1 MTFRFSLRNKIAIP
15 IFIIIVIA
23 ILITASVIT
32 YVMELNLEKKYINHL
47 NTTTVLKNREVVIFL
62 DKIKFKL
69 NYIYNSDDYKE
80 YFKNLEEY
88 KNNKNSYTYKNSLN
102 YIKNK
107 YSNYS
112 WNDKNIITVN
122 LVNKEWIILFSS
134 TKKNQTLNYEG
145 RNTLDIFNFEMN
157 KEMTNSFYYS
167 DILNKVENPDKKIIL
182 ASTPINYNWEYLWVI
197 LLEIDWESIDNL
209 LADTSWLSETWK
221 TYMVSKDKVIVSWI
235 KAIQNSQMSIFSDT
249 RIINACLTEKVK
261 QINNKYINYEWQYV
275 IWVAEYVRD
284 IDSCI
289 VTEVSRF
296 ELTESI
302 TSIMFWYFLSWFL
315 VFIPLY
321 LAVTFFIK
329 FVTRPLE
336 KLETVAN
343 EVKNGNL
350 DIEVEL
356 EKTWDEIELL
366 TSAFKEMLYKVRETD
381 KEIRKQVLK
390 QTRKII
396 DHQTETERLN
406 MELEKFKQA
415 VDNASDYI
423 TILDWNAN
431 IIYVNKSFQKDLW
444 YTFDEIINQKA
455 CEVCRKPS
463 WGKKINNTWSELRE
477 KKEPV
482 VREFI
487 LIKKDWSKIVSEAYI
502 TPILNEKWKVIFYLL
517 VEHDITKEKEVE
529 QMKAEFL
536 SIASHELRTPMT
548 VIKWYSALLLEER
561 FWKINED
568 QRKYLDT
575 IKNNSSNLIH
585 IVNDMLDIWKLE
597 ADKMEINYEEF
608 NLKEFIDEMTNYFT
622 PMFTN
627 KKIKLNWSSVASI
640 INTDKGKL
648 NQVLTNLVWNAFKFT
663 PENWKVEIKV
673 EKEWEKMKFSVKDSG
688 IWIKKDDISKL
699 FIKFSQID
707 SHLQREVSWT
717 WLWLVICKLIVE
729 KLWWTIWVESVEGKG
744 STFFFYLPV

>member
-112 WNDKNIITVN
+112 GNDKNIITVN
-122 LVNKEWIILFSS
+122 LVNKEGIILFSS

-182 ASTPINYNWEYLWVI
+182 ASTPINYNGEYLGVI

-209 LADTSWLSETWK
+209 LADTSGLSETGK
-221 TYMVSKDKVIVSWI
+221 TYMVSKDKVIVSGI

-261 QINNKYINYEWQYV
+261 QINNKYINYEGQYV
-275 IWVAEYVRD
+275 IGVAEYVRD

-302 TSIMFWYFLSWFL
+302 TSIMFWYFLSGFL

-356 EKTWDEIELL
+356 EKTGDEIELL

-431 IIYVNKSFQKDLW
+431 IIYVNKSFQKDLG

-463 WGKKINNTWSELRE
+463 GGKKINNTWSELRE

-487 LIKKDWSKIVSEAYI
+487 LIKKDGSKIVSEAYI
-502 TPILNEKWKVIFYLL
+502 TPILNEKGKVIFYLL

-548 VIKWYSALLLEER
+548 VIKGYSALLLEER
-561 FWKINED
+561 FGKINED

-585 IVNDMLDIWKLE
+585 IVNDMLDIGKLE

-627 KKIKLNWSSVASI
+627 KKIKLNGSSVASI

-648 NQVLTNLVWNAFKFT
+648 NQVLTNLVGNAFKFT
-663 PENWKVEIKV
+663 PENGKVEIKV
-673 EKEWEKMKFSVKDSG
+673 EKEGEKMKFSVKDSG
-688 IWIKKDDISKL
+688 IGIKKDDISKL

-707 SHLQREVSWT
+707 SHLQREVSGT
-717 WLWLVICKLIVE
+717 GLGLVICKLIVE
-729 KLWWTIWVESVEGKG
+729 KLGGTIGVESVEGKG